1 MVIHA
6 FVTSRLDY
14 WNSLYIDVPQS
25 CVIVCSWFRMQRL
38 GSFVGSLSHQ
48 FWSHCPSC
56 QSNIEMLLFVY
67 KSLHN
72 QSPLYLCDLLH
83 PHTQSRSLRS
93 ADTGLLQV
101 PRARLK
107 NRDDDDQWIPVHIR
121 SALTLS
127 ICNSTLKTYLFSMAF
142 SIPWFAVQW
151 LSVLVN
157 LRLFCSAWYNLVHH
171 FYLHSLCSTLVAF
184 SCFQKC

>member
-1 MVIHA
+1 MFLSHVFH
-6 FVTSRLDY
+6 
-14 WNSLYIDVPQS
+14 
-25 CVIVCSWFRMQRL
+25 VCSWFRMQRL

-142 SIPWFAVQW
+142 SIPWLAVQW

-157 LRLFCSAWYNLVHH
+157 LVYFAVRGIILFITFICILCAALWSPSVVFKSAI
-171 FYLHSLCSTLVAF
+171 
-184 SCFQKC
+184 